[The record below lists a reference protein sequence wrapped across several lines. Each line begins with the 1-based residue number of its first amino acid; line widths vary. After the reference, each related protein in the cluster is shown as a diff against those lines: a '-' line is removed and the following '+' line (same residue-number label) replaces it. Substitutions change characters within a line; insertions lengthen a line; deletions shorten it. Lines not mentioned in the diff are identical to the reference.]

1 MGLGW
6 ARQHLF
12 PSITGKLEDRRKYL
26 SSLFCANG
34 IFVRCVHFS
43 PGLLPFPHSLSSFGY
58 DYTLPLIIRIRYNIP
73 LPSSRIISYFD
84 YGTAREPYGSDYG
97 QHTWRDYV
105 GDGWLV
111 DVTFFSPHSRRVIK
125 LIIRVGAGYSASQL
139 SKRTGIIIVIQM
151 TRRCINTRLVYSLNT
166 SLLPVVFNNFNQVA
180 LLWFVSAT
188 SQGACI
194 FTNDTRRIG
203 SWMLFTS
210 RWSSTRS
217 IHTAWRVLG
226 IHQGCR
232 ILHGAFYFFSTTSRR
247 SLFTCGIL
255 DRSIKVRFVH
265 DSPKIW
271 ESL

>member
-1 MGLGW
+1 M
-6 ARQHLF
+6 ARL
-12 PSITGKLEDRRKYL
+12 
-26 SSLFCANG
+26 C
-34 IFVRCVHFS
+34 
-43 PGLLPFPHSLSSFGY
+43 
-58 DYTLPLIIRIRYNIP
+58 
-73 LPSSRIISYFD
+73 
-84 YGTAREPYGSDYG
+84 
-97 QHTWRDYV
+97 W
-105 GDGWLV
+105 GWLARRCNFLF
-111 DVTFFSPHSRRVIK
+111 TTLASRRVIK

-139 SKRTGIIIVIQM
+139 SKRTGIIIVIQT
-151 TRRCINTRLVYSLNT
+151 TRRCINTRLVYFLNT
-166 SLLPVVFNNFNQVA
+166 SLILPVVFNNFNQVA

-210 RWSSTRS
+210 PWSSTRS